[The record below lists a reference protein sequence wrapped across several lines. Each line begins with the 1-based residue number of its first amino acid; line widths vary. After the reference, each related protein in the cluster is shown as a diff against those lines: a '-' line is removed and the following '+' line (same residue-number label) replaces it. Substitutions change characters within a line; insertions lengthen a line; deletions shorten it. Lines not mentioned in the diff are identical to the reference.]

1 MARIERGSIAV
12 DIAAREAQVI
22 GDGPRIEPLG
32 PDEVDGDALD
42 LIVTIRNSV
51 GVTSMVQVPEY
62 FGTMLKHPAIFRCQ
76 MEMGTALFKGLIP
89 VRERELAVLRVGWL
103 TRSPYEWGQ
112 HVEIARRYGVPDED
126 ILRARNGSS
135 DPGWSVHDRAV
146 IAAVEEL
153 LGDYA
158 IADDTWAVLAQ
169 SWSEAQLIEFP
180 MMVGQYV
187 ATAFVQNSLRVRMA
201 AENRGLSHC

>member
-76 MEMGTALFKGLIP
+76 TEMGTALFKGLITG
-89 VRERELAVLRVGWL
+89 RERELAVLRVGWL
-103 TRSPYEWGQ
+103 TRSAYAWGQ
-112 HVEIARRYGVPDED
+112 HGAMARRYVVP
-126 ILRARNGSS
+126 S
-135 DPGWSVHDRAV
+135 
-146 IAAVEEL
+146 
-153 LGDYA
+153 
-158 IADDTWAVLAQ
+158 
-169 SWSEAQLIEFP
+169 
-180 MMVGQYV
+180 
-187 ATAFVQNSLRVRMA
+187 
-201 AENRGLSHC
+201 

>member
-1 MARIERGSIAV
+1 MARIERGSIEV

-22 GDGPRIEPLG
+22 GEAPRIEPLG
-32 PDEVDGDALD
+32 PEEVDGEALD
-42 LIVTIRNSV
+42 LIVAIRNSV
-51 GVTSMVQVPEY
+51 GVTSMTKVPEY
-62 FGTMLKHPAIFRCQ
+62 FGTMLKHPALFRCQ

-89 VRERELAVLRVGWL
+89 ARERELAVLRVGWL

-112 HVEIARRYGVPDED
+112 HVEIARRYGLSNEE
-126 ILRARNGSS
+126 ILRVQSGSS
-135 DPGWSVHDRAV
+135 DPGWSPHDRAV

-169 SWSEAQLIEFP
+169 GWSEAQLIEFP

-187 ATAFVQNSLRVRMA
+187 ATAFIQNSLRVRMA
-201 AENRGLSHC
+201 AENPGLSHR

>member
-1 MARIERGSIAV
+1 MAAIERGSINV

-22 GDGPRIEPLG
+22 GEGPRIEPLG
-32 PDEVDGDALD
+32 PDEVDGEALD
-42 LIVTIRNSV
+42 LIVAIRESV
-51 GVTSMVQVPEY
+51 GVTSMVKVPEY
-62 FGTMLKHPAIFRCQ
+62 FGTMLKHPALFRCQ

-112 HVEIARRYGVPDED
+112 HVEIARRYGIPDEE
-126 ILRARNGSS
+126 ILRVQRGSA
-135 DPGWSVHDRAV
+135 DPGWSDHDRAV

-169 SWSEAQLIEFP
+169 GWSEAQLIEFP

-187 ATAFVQNSLRVRMA
+187 ATAFIQNSLRVRMA
-201 AENRGLSHC
+201 AENPGLSHR